1 MERLSDEVLNNAI
14 HTMEATAKA
23 CKEESVFDKCV
34 LLFLKELKEYRKST
48 ALPGEKEE

>member
-1 MERLSDEVLNNAI
+1 
-14 HTMEATAKA
+14 MEATAKA
-23 CKEESVFDKCV
+23 CKKEESVFDKCV